1 MVGIAPAGSN
11 ASEYLT
17 WQEAQH
23 YQAALSVDGFTSP
36 DRLPFQMFTM
46 SAIVKQVR
54 EAKAASSK
62 QQQQQQHTASRLF
75 AAHSSL
81 CANTGV
87 AAPRGMV
94 LLPEALSALCA
105 RAPGYE

>member
-62 QQQQQQHTASRLF
+62 QQQHTASRL
-75 AAHSSL
+75 SCCSL
-81 CANTGV
+81 
-87 AAPRGMV
+87 
-94 LLPEALSALCA
+94 LSVCEHRSRRSA
-105 RAPGYE
+105 RDGTRT

>member
-54 EAKAASSK
+54 EAAAASSSST
-62 QQQQQQHTASRLF
+62 QPHASL
-75 AAHSSL
+75 L
-81 CANTGV
+81 LTPLYVNTGV

>member
-54 EAKAASSK
+54 KAKAASSSSK
-62 QQQQQQHTASRLF
+62 QRQHTADSLTPLCCSLLSVCEHRSR
-75 AAHSSL
+75 
-81 CANTGV
+81 
-87 AAPRGMV
+87 R
-94 LLPEALSALCA
+94 SA
-105 RAPGYE
+105 RDGTPT

>member
-54 EAKAASSK
+54 KAKAASSE
-62 QQQQQQHTASRLF
+62 QQKQQHTASRLCCC
-75 AAHSSL
+75 SL
-81 CANTGV
+81 
-87 AAPRGMV
+87 
-94 LLPEALSALCA
+94 LSVCEHRSRRSA
-105 RAPGYE
+105 RDGTPT

>member
-1 MVGIAPAGSN
+1 MYNVHAGASVRPEQMVGIAPAGSN

-54 EAKAASSK
+54 EAKAASSSK
-62 QQQQQQHTASRLF
+62 QQQHTASRLS

-81 CANTGV
+81 CAN
-87 AAPRGMV
+87 RSRR
-94 LLPEALSALCA
+94 SA
-105 RAPGYE
+105 RDGTPT

>member
-1 MVGIAPAGSN
+1 MYNVHAGASVRPEQMVGIAPAGSN

-54 EAKAASSK
+54 EASK
-62 QQQQQQHTASRLF
+62 QAAAA
-75 AAHSSL
+75 AAHSLTPLCCSL
-81 CANTGV
+81 
-87 AAPRGMV
+87 
-94 LLPEALSALCA
+94 LSVCEHRSRRSA
-105 RAPGYE
+105 RDGTPT